1 MFKNKL
7 LTMALI
13 IIIAITLL
21 GVVAFVLWQTYL
33 KPQPNKAKVQSE
45 QKISADEFQKVTVE
59 TDQIPTNLL
68 TGDIVMAQFA
78 IQGDTTKTKDELD
91 KRKIQVTHIVIET
104 LASLKPE
111 EIKGTKGMA
120 TMENDIKKQLNT
132 ILTDGQV
139 VKVMTTHMVLQQ

>member
-7 LTMALI
+7 LTIALI
-13 IIIAITLL
+13 IIIAIALL
-21 GVVAFVLWQTYL
+21 GVVALFLWQTYL
-33 KPQPNKAKVQSE
+33 KPQPDKAKAQSE

-68 TGDIVMAQFA
+68 TGEIVMAQFA
-78 IQGDTTKTKDELD
+78 MQADTTKTKDELD
-91 KRKIQVTHIVIET
+91 KRKLQITHIIIET
-104 LASLKPE
+104 LATLKPDD
-111 EIKGTKGMA
+111 IKGAKGLTA
-120 TMENDIKKQLNT
+120 VENDIKKQVNT